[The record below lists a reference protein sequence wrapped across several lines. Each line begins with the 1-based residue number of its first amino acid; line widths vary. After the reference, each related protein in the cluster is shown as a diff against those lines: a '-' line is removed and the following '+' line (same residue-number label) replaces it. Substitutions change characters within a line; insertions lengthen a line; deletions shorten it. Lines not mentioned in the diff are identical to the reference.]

1 MPELPEVQTVI
12 NILQDNITNETI
24 SGVRVLYPGI
34 LHDTTVAT
42 LEQELPHQVIKGFR
56 RMGKYLIFLLSK
68 GSLIVHLRM
77 EGKFYI
83 LPKDAQV
90 EKHVHIIIDF
100 ESEKS
105 LHYHDVRKFGT
116 FTYLSTNEFE
126 AISAYPMLGKLGKDA
141 NENWEEDELYK
152 LIHDKKAPIKAV
164 LLDQSI
170 IAGLGNIYVNEVC
183 YLAKVHPLRLA
194 SSISKEEANKLSFY
208 AKKVLDEA
216 IFYGGTTIRSYTSS
230 LGVTGRFQQFLH
242 VHGKAGE
249 ECSVCSTEIIKLKV
263 SGRGTYIC
271 PNCQILKPKVV
282 AITGGI
288 ATGKSTIVQ
297 LLREA
302 GLQVWAADEEVDL
315 LYQKP
320 AVIEEVA
327 RRFPEV
333 CVDGII
339 NREGLGK
346 IIFTDPQARKDL
358 EAIIHPFVYE
368 ALDEWIKEQQKEKFV
383 FVDIPLLYETNR
395 EKSFDEVIVVSV
407 PLDINVKRLMA
418 RDGIDEQYAMKKI
431 IVQMPLPEKAAKA
444 DYVIDNAGSIVDTA
458 QQLNKILQKIR
469 R

>member
-230 LGVTGRFQQFLH
+230 LGVTGRFQQF
-242 VHGKAGE
+242 
-249 ECSVCSTEIIKLKV
+249 CTCTEKLEKNV
-263 SGRGTYIC
+263 RRAA
-271 PNCQILKPKVV
+271 PK
-282 AITGGI
+282 
-288 ATGKSTIVQ
+288 S
-297 LLREA
+297 L
-302 GLQVWAADEEVDL
+302 
-315 LYQKP
+315 
-320 AVIEEVA
+320 
-327 RRFPEV
+327 
-333 CVDGII
+333 
-339 NREGLGK
+339 
-346 IIFTDPQARKDL
+346 
-358 EAIIHPFVYE
+358 
-368 ALDEWIKEQQKEKFV
+368 
-383 FVDIPLLYETNR
+383 
-395 EKSFDEVIVVSV
+395 S
-407 PLDINVKRLMA
+407 
-418 RDGIDEQYAMKKI
+418 
-431 IVQMPLPEKAAKA
+431 
-444 DYVIDNAGSIVDTA
+444 
-458 QQLNKILQKIR
+458 
-469 R
+469 